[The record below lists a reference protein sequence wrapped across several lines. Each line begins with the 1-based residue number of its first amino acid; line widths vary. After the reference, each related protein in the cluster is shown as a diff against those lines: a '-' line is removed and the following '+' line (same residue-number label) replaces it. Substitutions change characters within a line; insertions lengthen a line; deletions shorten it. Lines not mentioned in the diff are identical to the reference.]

1 MAYQRRLDAKLMEH
15 KVTPVK
21 VNGKDGVM
29 FEKRHDDVLRLIR
42 SRLLNAG
49 EWGLLNFK
57 ESSYVNV

>member
-1 MAYQRRLDAKLMEH
+1 MDAGLIEH
-15 KVTPVK
+15 KVTPVE
-21 VNGKDGVM
+21 VDGKDGVM
-29 FEKRHDDVLRLIR
+29 FEKRHDNVLRLIR